1 MRRFGYS
8 MAACLDKGGYAT
20 EKDRNNYMKRWFYC
34 KFPTAAV

>member
-8 MAACLDKGGYAT
+8 MAACLDKGGYA
-20 EKDRNNYMKRWFYC
+20 EKDRNNYMKKWFYC